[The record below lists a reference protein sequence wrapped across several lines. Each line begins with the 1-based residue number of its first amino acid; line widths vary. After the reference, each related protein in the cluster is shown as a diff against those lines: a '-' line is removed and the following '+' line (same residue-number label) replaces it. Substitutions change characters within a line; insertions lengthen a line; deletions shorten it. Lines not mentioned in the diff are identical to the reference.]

1 LKSGNSNI
9 DFKKL
14 NSTTYKKLDEKQK
27 AFIDDLVLVVVKG
40 LLCLNII
47 ENILVKQFDL
57 RTDPQLVFPSCK
69 IIIEEVLP
77 HMMKDTLE
85 NFLLPY
91 FNILIFIITTFPLWM
106 KKGALDTFVLVII
119 F

>member
-47 ENILVKQFDL
+47 ENILVK
-57 RTDPQLVFPSCK
+57 
-69 IIIEEVLP
+69 
-77 HMMKDTLE
+77 
-85 NFLLPY
+85 
-91 FNILIFIITTFPLWM
+91 
-106 KKGALDTFVLVII
+106 
-119 F
+119 